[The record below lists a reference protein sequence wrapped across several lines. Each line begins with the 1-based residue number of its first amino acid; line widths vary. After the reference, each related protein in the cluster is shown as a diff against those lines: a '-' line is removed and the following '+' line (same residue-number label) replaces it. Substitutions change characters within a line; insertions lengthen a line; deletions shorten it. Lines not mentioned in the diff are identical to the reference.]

1 MTYVV
6 TTIIDV
12 VVIIMGIIVLAILF
26 RAYIAILISIVKV
39 HSNKIIRK
47 IKISISMLK
56 RNYKRSH
63 NQKSDRSSTEMPVRK

>member
-1 MTYVV
+1 VV

-12 VVIIMGIIVLAILF
+12 VVIMMGIIVLAILF

-39 HSNKIIRK
+39 HSDKIIRK
-47 IKISISMLK
+47 IKVSISMLE

-63 NQKSDRSSTEMPVRK
+63 NQKSDRSSAQMPMGK

>member
-1 MTYVV
+1 MV

-26 RAYIAILISIVKV
+26 KQNFVTSISLLKV
-39 HSNKIIRK
+39 HGEKMARR
-47 IKISISMLK
+47 IKVSISMLQ

-63 NQKSDRSSTEMPVRK
+63 NQKSDRSSAHMPMRK